1 MILSFL
7 FPAML
12 ILTAVAGLE
21 GGEEPAGKDPPP
33 DSDPFNDAESQ
44 KNLGSLSSRFAVG
57 ANRRFKLQKR
67 RQLFICARDETLSVV
82 AMHVCNEDCSPVA
95 IQ

>member
-1 MILSFL
+1 
-7 FPAML
+7 ML

-44 KNLGSLSSRFAVG
+44 KNLGSLSRQFAVS
-57 ANRRFKLQKR
+57 ASRRFKFHKR
-67 RQLFICARDETLSVV
+67 SQLFIRVHDEMLIVAAMCIKNVV
-82 AMHVCNEDCSPVA
+82 S
-95 IQ
+95 